1 MKRQSGRH
9 KTFTYGAALLAFLC
23 FMCICMPV
31 FASSGKV
38 KVAFFPMNGFHIY
51 SEIDGYGG
59 LDVAYLEEL
68 SIYTGWDI
76 EYVMCESWNEALE
89 KLEAKEV
96 DLVGS
101 AQYSDERAETFEYA
115 SLSSGYT
122 YGCLFVEKDSV
133 IDFEDFDRM
142 RDMTFGVVES
152 YVRKAEFLEY
162 IDRNGI
168 SEPQLKEYETS
179 QELQAALKGG
189 EIDVAVHTLTEVEE
203 GQCLV
208 GKFAYAPYYY
218 MTWKGNEQLISEL
231 NIGIEALYM
240 DNPSLEQEL
249 ISAYYENRWE
259 NFAAEEQQYIDRG
272 ERSGSVFIRIQS
284 PYPM

>member
-1 MKRQSGRH
+1 
-9 KTFTYGAALLAFLC
+9 
-23 FMCICMPV
+23 
-31 FASSGKV
+31 
-38 KVAFFPMNGFHIY
+38 
-51 SEIDGYGG
+51 
-59 LDVAYLEEL
+59 
-68 SIYTGWDI
+68 
-76 EYVMCESWNEALE
+76 
-89 KLEAKEV
+89 
-96 DLVGS
+96 
-101 AQYSDERAETFEYA
+101 
-115 SLSSGYT
+115 
-122 YGCLFVEKDSV
+122 
-133 IDFEDFDRM
+133 M

-208 GKFAYAPYYY
+208 GKIAYAPYYY

-272 ERSGSVFIRIQS
+272 EPVRIGFYQDTK
-284 PYPM
+284 PFPM